1 MPKMLI
7 FDIWGRYAHYKKIYA
22 TTSAL
27 SYIIPSKTSLY
38 GYVGAILGL
47 SKEENAYLKYF
58 PPGACR
64 LSVQLMRPTVMQRVN
79 TNLHPHNK
87 GVIKFTQ
94 NRKPTTMEYVYRPN
108 YRIFFTHDDKSLV
121 QDLEEHLMEHTAV
134 YTPTLGLAYLL
145 SNFKFQ
151 QALEVGEHSCSEGE
165 SVEIESV
172 IPRAAFE
179 GFDLKPETGN
189 EIIEYSQF
197 SLEMNPEREVTARTD
212 VLIDRTGKPIRAF
225 VNRYNTY
232 EYEGKKHHIILF

>member
-38 GYVGAILGL
+38 GYIGAILGL
-47 SKEENAYLKYF
+47 SKVENTYLKYF
-58 PPGACR
+58 QPGACR
-64 LSVQLMRPTVMQRVN
+64 LSLRLMKPIIMQRVN
-79 TNLHPHNK
+79 TNLHPHDK
-87 GVIKFTQ
+87 GVIKATQ
-94 NRKPTTMEYVYRPN
+94 NRKPTTMEYVYRPK
-108 YRIFFTHDDKSLV
+108 YRIFITHEDETLL
-121 QDLEEHLMEHTAV
+121 QDLEGHLTEHTAV

-151 QALEVGEHSCSEGE
+151 QSVDVEECSTSIAH

-179 GFDLKPETGN
+179 GFDLNPETGN

-197 SLEMNPEREVTARTD
+197 ALEINLQREVTDRTD
-212 VLIDRTGKPIRAF
+212 ILIDRTGKPIRAF
-225 VNRYNTY
+225 VNRFNTY
-232 EYEGKKHHIILF
+232 EYEGKKHHIVLF